1 MKNKKI
7 RLSEKKPSSSRRLVE
22 RGKGDNTSSSRRL
35 VERGKSNNTHILDRA
50 LSSLR
55 TGTPIKS
62 GRFKLFLW

>member
-1 MKNKKI
+1 MKNQKL
-7 RLSEKKPSSSRRLVE
+7 RLSEKK
-22 RGKGDNTSSSRRL
+22 TSSSRRL